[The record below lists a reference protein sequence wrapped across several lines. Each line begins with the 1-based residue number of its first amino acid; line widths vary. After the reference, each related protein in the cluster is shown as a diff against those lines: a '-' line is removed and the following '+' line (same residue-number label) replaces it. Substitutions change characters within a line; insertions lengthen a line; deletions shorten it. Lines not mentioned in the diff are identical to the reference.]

1 MQLLYARM
9 AYLAPGFGALPT
21 APGMV
26 EGLIHVCLAFL
37 VMADEGADGFD
48 CEAMRSTSRS
58 N

>member
-1 MQLLYARM
+1 M

-26 EGLIHVCLAFL
+26 EGLVCLAFL